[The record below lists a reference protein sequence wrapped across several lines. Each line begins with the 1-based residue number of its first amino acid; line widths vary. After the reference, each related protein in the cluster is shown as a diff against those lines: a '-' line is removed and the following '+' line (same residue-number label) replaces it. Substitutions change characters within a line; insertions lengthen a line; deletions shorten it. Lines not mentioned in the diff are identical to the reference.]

1 MRENRKEALK
11 KSLPEYCYTVLNGK
25 GQIAKLTK
33 GEAGYKIV
41 NIKSN
46 NTEILSHQF
55 VINLNSNLGVSMV
68 QEIAMYYGAMFG
80 WEKNGAN
87 HDFYNDAGMEPYLR
101 TMPGRKIERRKS
113 GWTKRG

>member
-1 MRENRKEALK
+1 MK

-80 WEKNGAN
+80 WEKDGADP
-87 HDFYNDAGMEPYLR
+87 DFYENMGIEMYLR
-101 TMPGRKIERRKS
+101 SLPGRKVERR
-113 GWTKRG
+113 RA